1 MQKFKMGKGSSE
13 KKQSHAA
20 TINKHGDYKGSLSHV
35 CTWRRFLQLH
45 TSALGKE
52 QWSEPERLRLE
63 RRPKLRLFFFMAKG
77 EQGEL

>member
-1 MQKFKMGKGSSE
+1 MTKFKMGKGSSE

-20 TINKHGDYKGSLSHV
+20 TINKHGDNEGTLSHV

-45 TSALGKE
+45 ASALGEE
-52 QWSEPERLRLE
+52 QWSEPERPRLG
-63 RRPKLRLFFFMAKG
+63 RSPKLRLFLMAKG